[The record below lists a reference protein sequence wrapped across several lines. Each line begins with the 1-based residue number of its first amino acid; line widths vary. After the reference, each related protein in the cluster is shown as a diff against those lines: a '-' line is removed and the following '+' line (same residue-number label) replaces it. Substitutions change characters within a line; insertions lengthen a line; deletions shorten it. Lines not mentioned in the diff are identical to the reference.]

1 MKHVAELNKFNYNS
15 SQCAA
20 HYFNS
25 ENYLSVWKTK
35 DSNSVVIK
43 KVWIEADM

>member
-20 HYFNS
+20 HYINS